1 MRVLSTAISSVVTK
15 TVHFFTIKKLDTLVI
30 LLAKIGYK
38 KDIYKHR
45 LLFCRLAR
53 MLIIRDESWNEIEI
67 WRYPYFSNV
76 WMLIP
81 SAFRLAANFRSKVT
95 TIDPLLVLPAAAIR
109 ASPKSGIGSGHHD
122 RIVLKSTS

>member
-53 MLIIRDESWNEIEI
+53 RLIIRDESWNEIEI

-76 WMLIP
+76 WMLIWIHITQKIHLQLL
-81 SAFRLAANFRSKVT
+81 AFKGMIISLHKNSVHYT
-95 TIDPLLVLPAAAIR
+95 EEE
-109 ASPKSGIGSGHHD
+109 KS
-122 RIVLKSTS
+122 